1 MYIYIDIYK
10 TKLLHKEQDK
20 KAGINGLNTLV
31 PHMAYCVSTQS
42 LFNLKLSHS
51 HRSKPSQALISY
63 TNLST
68 LKHPSSSTNITRF
81 KASFSVFPKL
91 PVLSGRRRKF
101 NVRTQNPI
109 TPFTIFC
116 FYVFLGDSFCVFVC
130 RLEFRKSMLLGKRM
144 SRLYLTQR
152 LRRNFLGP
160 L

>member
-81 KASFSVFPKL
+81 KASFSIFPKL

-109 TPFTIFC
+109 TRIYYLLLLC
-116 FYVFLGDSFCVFVC
+116 FLG
-130 RLEFRKSMLLGKRM
+130 
-144 SRLYLTQR
+144 
-152 LRRNFLGP
+152 
-160 L
+160 